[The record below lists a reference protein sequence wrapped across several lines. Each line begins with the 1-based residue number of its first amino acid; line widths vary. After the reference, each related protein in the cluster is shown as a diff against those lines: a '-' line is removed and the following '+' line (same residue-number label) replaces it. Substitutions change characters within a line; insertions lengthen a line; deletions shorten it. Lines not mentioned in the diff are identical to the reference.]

1 MKAKCDH
8 CEKPFD
14 RKRRDQKYCSSNCRS
29 KASMMRGLN
38 GPGLPGNSLTSFN
51 PGSGGDE
58 FKQYL
63 QQENLH
69 LKTELQKATAELTQL
84 RTDNLNL
91 KVEAK
96 TDKKLAELDK
106 AQSKAEKDRG
116 LSGFVD
122 SLGGGERLLD
132 MVEGIVEKV
141 FSGKGGDSI
150 LAGLEGKH
158 KEHIETLVNALR
170 TDPEFAI
177 LVTAVA
183 LKCKKDPSILK
194 EFVQYLNNPDL
205 ANAGNVDTEEEENEQ
220 PAPNTGMSGMADLY
234 ANT

>member
-1 MKAKCDH
+1 MKVNCDH
-8 CEKPFD
+8 CKKSFD
-14 RKRRDQKYCSSNCRS
+14 RKRKDQKYCSTTCRS
-29 KASMMRGLN
+29 KASVMRGLS
-38 GPGLPGNSLTSFN
+38 GPEFPGSNTTSFK
-51 PGSGGDE
+51 PGSGGDD
-58 FKQYL
+58 FKNYL

-69 LKTELQKATAELTQL
+69 LKTELQKATAELSQL
-84 RTDNLNL
+84 RIENLNL
-91 KVEAK
+91 KVESK

-116 LSGFVD
+116 LSGMVETVT
-122 SLGGGERLLD
+122 GNERLMDLL
-132 MVEGIVEKV
+132 EGVLEKA
-141 FSGKGGDSI
+141 FSGKEGDSI

-170 TDPEFAI
+170 TDPEFAM
-177 LVTAVA
+177 LVTAIA

-205 ANAGNVDTEEEENEQ
+205 ANAGGGESEEEEQ
-220 PAPNTGMSGMADLY
+220 PDHTQGMGGMADLY